1 MQKKKMESL
10 LIFWRL
16 VRKTVFASKER
27 HFYFKSKNVP
37 MEELQKLIDDGLT
50 EVLEKDRDTPDLI
63 EEAIDKGIANY
74 SEMTKEELIE
84 ALWNNAETMEV
95 DTAKLNRIKA
105 RNCNKKRRA
114 RQEAIAELSEA
125 GR

>member
-1 MQKKKMESL
+1 
-10 LIFWRL
+10 
-16 VRKTVFASKER
+16 
-27 HFYFKSKNVP
+27 

-63 EEAIDKGIANY
+63 EEAMDKGIANY
-74 SEMTKEELIE
+74 SEMTKEELIA
-84 ALWNNAETMEV
+84 ALWNNAETTEV
-95 DTAKLNRIKA
+95 ELKHIKA

-114 RQEAIAELSEA
+114 RQEAIAKLSEA

>member
-1 MQKKKMESL
+1 MSRVTRLQLKAALQNDEL
-10 LIFWRL
+10 L
-16 VRKTVFASKER
+16 S
-27 HFYFKSKNVP
+27 YFKSKNIP

-63 EEAIDKGIANY
+63 EEAMDKGIANY
-74 SEMTKEELIE
+74 SEMTKKELIE

-95 DTAKLNRIKA
+95 ELNRIKA

>member
-1 MQKKKMESL
+1 MSRVTRPQLKAVLQNDEL
-10 LIFWRL
+10 L
-16 VRKTVFASKER
+16 S
-27 HFYFKSKNVP
+27 YFKSKNVP

-50 EVLEKDRDTPDLI
+50 EVLEKDRDKPDLI
-63 EEAIDKGIANY
+63 EDAMDKGIANY

-84 ALWNNAETMEV
+84 ALWNNAETTEV
-95 DTAKLNRIKA
+95 ELNRIKA

-114 RQEAIAELSEA
+114 RHEAIAELSEA

>member
-1 MQKKKMESL
+1 MSRVTRPQLKAVLQNDEL
-10 LIFWRL
+10 L
-16 VRKTVFASKER
+16 S
-27 HFYFKSKNVP
+27 YFKSKNIP

-114 RQEAIAELSEA
+114 RQEAIAKLSEA